1 MSVKHESVLLLAKM
15 GNYGFSLWQVL
26 WQALFMVKCRGSNIY
41 CTALY
46 CTVRPQLSPPTHY
59 IPHHILTD

>member
-41 CTALY
+41 CTALHCTVLY
-46 CTVRPQLSPPTHY
+46 CTVRHCTALY
-59 IPHHILTD
+59 C